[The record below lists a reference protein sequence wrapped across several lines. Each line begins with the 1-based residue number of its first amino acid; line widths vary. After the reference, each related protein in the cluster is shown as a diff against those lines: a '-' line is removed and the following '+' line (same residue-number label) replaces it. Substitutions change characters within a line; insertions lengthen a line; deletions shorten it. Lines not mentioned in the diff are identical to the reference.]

1 MIKTSQHN
9 SSRKKLCQGDL
20 ISFLARI
27 FGLMEEET
35 MDVIHYAKPL
45 VHSQEQ
51 AGKYNLRENMGDG

>member
-1 MIKTSQHN
+1 
-9 SSRKKLCQGDL
+9 
-20 ISFLARI
+20 
-27 FGLMEEET
+27 